1 MRIALTAGWGLV
13 LLVAPVEATVL
24 HVPSDVATIGGAL
37 EAASSSDTILVASG
51 EYRVNLEWPDAP
63 GISLRSES
71 GPSETILDGGG
82 RLQVVGFYTGVDTT
96 TVLSGFTIRNGHAE
110 GQ

>member
-1 MRIALTAGWGLV
+1 MRTALAAGWVLV
-13 LLVAPVEATVL
+13 LLVAHVEATVL
-24 HVPSDVATIGGAL
+24 HVPSDVATIEGAL
-37 EAASSSDTILVASG
+37 EAASTSDTILVAPG
-51 EYRVNLEWPDAP
+51 EYRVNLKWPDTP
-63 GISLRSES
+63 GISLMSES
-71 GPSETILDGGG
+71 GPAETVLDGGG